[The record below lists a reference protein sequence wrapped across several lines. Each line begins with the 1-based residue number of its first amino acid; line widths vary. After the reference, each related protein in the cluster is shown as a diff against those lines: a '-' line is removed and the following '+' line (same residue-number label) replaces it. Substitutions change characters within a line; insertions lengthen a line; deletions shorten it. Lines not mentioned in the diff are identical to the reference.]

1 MKLFCDLHL
10 HSKYSSATSK
20 FMDLPEM
27 SRYAH
32 LKGVKLLGTGDCLHL
47 RWREHLEASLV
58 RDGPSDLYRMPRD
71 GPQTLFLP
79 SAEISCEESAA
90 GWSGWKVHLLLLFPS
105 LKEAGTVSRSLF
117 RYASDITNGR
127 PTLQIHPSDAV
138 KCVKDACQDA
148 IIIAAHAWTPWFG
161 LYGSRG
167 GFDSIH
173 DAFKDEYKHID
184 AIETG
189 LSSTPD
195 MSRLLRELDGY
206 PIVSFSDAHNPLNIG
221 REATAL
227 SINGQ
232 YVDKFPTY
240 YDIKKSLRQPLFTI
254 EFFPQEGKYHWD
266 GHRKCGYSCDPHTS
280 RTMGNHCPKCGKKL
294 TIGVQHRVE
303 KLADRREPEGVPKF
317 HYHVPLVEILSRS
330 LGRKPTD
337 PLVQN
342 LYQRYVS
349 AAGNE
354 FKLMYSLPCGELEE
368 IVSERVLESVKR
380 IRSGNVEV
388 TPGYDGVYGEVKLWE
403 ENGKPKQRE
412 LFGE

>member
-27 SRYAH
+27 SQYAH

-47 RWREHLEASLV
+47 KWREHLEATLI
-58 RDGPSDLYRMPRD
+58 RDGPSNLYRLRD
-71 GPQTLFLP
+71 GPETLFLP

-90 GWSGWKVHLLLLFPS
+90 GWSGWKVHLLLVFPS
-105 LKEAGTVSRSLF
+105 LEEAGAISRSLF

-173 DAFKDEYKHID
+173 DAFKDEAKYVD

-206 PIVSFSDAHNPLNIG
+206 PIVSFSDAHSPANIG

-227 SINGQ
+227 SVAKLS
-232 YVDKFPTY
+232 YH
-240 YDIKKSLRQPLFTI
+240 DIKKALSQPLFTI
-254 EFFPQEGKYHWD
+254 EFFPAEGKYHWD

-280 RTMGNHCPKCGKKL
+280 RTMGSRCPKCGKRL

-303 KLADRREPEGVPKF
+303 KLADRKEPEGVPKF

-330 LGRKPTD
+330 FNRKPAD
-337 PLVQN
+337 QLVQT
-342 LYQRYVS
+342 LYHRYVS
-349 AAGNE
+349 TAGNE
-354 FKLMYSLPCGELEE
+354 FKLMYSTPCGELEK

-380 IRSGNVEV
+380 IRSGDVEV

-403 ENGKPKQRE
+403 ESGGEKQME
-412 LFGE
+412 MF